1 MGVKMETLGGALLL
15 AAIVG
20 ILVALV
26 GLIKPSAIKL
36 KSRKQAFFVLIGMFL
51 LFGISGTL
59 LPPPPE
65 NSTNTPEIKPQ
76 NLLDTPPVISQ
87 QNDTQKIASELE
99 RTKTELANTRQE
111 NSRLSTEM
119 DLMKIDIS
127 KSQKEFEQLK
137 AELEQSKS
145 AESDNCDK
153 QSKNQS
159 DSDSDSKPPAQNETS
174 TAETHSPEND
184 NTDNCGGKR
193 HCKQMSSCAEAKH
206 YLHDCG
212 VSSLDRNGDGVPCE
226 KLCR

>member
-1 MGVKMETLGGALLL
+1 MENLGGVLLL

-20 ILVALV
+20 MLVALV
-26 GLIKPSAIKL
+26 GLIKPNAIKL
-36 KSRKQAFFVLIGMFL
+36 KSRKQAFFVLVGMFL

-59 LPPPPE
+59 LPPPE

-87 QNDTQKIASELE
+87 QNETQKIASELE

-119 DLMKIDIS
+119 DLLKIDIS
-127 KSQKEFEQLK
+127 KSQKEVDQLK

-145 AESDNCDK
+145 AESDSCDK
-153 QSKNQS
+153 QRKNKS
-159 DSDSDSKPPAQNETS
+159 DPDSDSEPLTQNET
-174 TAETHSPEND
+174 TPAATLSPEND
-184 NTDNCGGKR
+184 STDNCGGKR
-193 HCKQMSSCAEAKH
+193 HCKQMSSCTEAKH